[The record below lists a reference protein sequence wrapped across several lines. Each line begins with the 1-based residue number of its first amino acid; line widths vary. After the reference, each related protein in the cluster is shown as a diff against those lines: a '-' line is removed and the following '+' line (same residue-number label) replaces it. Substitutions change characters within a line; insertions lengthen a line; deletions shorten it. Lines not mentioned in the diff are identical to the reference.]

1 MIINIKEN
9 IMKNKICVY
18 TCITGNY
25 DKIKELDFK
34 EEGIDYY
41 FFTNNKNLTSKTWKV
56 IYIENDGLDNIRL
69 ARKIK
74 VLGHE
79 ILKKYDV
86 TVWLDGASYIR
97 KSICQFLQKYCN
109 LERYALIGFRHNFR
123 DCIYE
128 EALECIKVKKD
139 SEETVKKQM
148 DKYCHLKYPKHYGL
162 IESTIL
168 IRNFND
174 EQLNKVMND
183 WFLEICNYSYRDQL
197 SFNYVAWENNFKFD
211 LLDMNVF
218 DNEYFGWEKHQ
229 KNNNKKLD
237 DFYVYFGRNED
248 FSYGSLLKGNYK
260 KKENHY
266 VGEFNILKNCFEFK
280 IEFAQFTGILFS
292 NLKLQVKNMEKENL
306 VNYSQ
311 YFEYQIFDN
320 EIPTIFVYGN
330 FKKNQKVRFE
340 IEMLILDDEFYLSL
354 LKRFNESLME
364 VMNHNCQKKDIG
376 FINKVKFKLGRKE
389 K

>member
-1 MIINIKEN
+1 
-9 IMKNKICVY
+9 MKNKICVY

-56 IYIENDGLDNIRL
+56 IYIENEGLDNIRL

-74 VLGHE
+74 VMGNE

-97 KSICQFLQKYCN
+97 KSIIQFLQDYCD
-109 LERYALIGFRHNFR
+109 LEHYSLIGFKHNFR
-123 DCIYE
+123 DCIYD

-183 WFLEICNYSYRDQL
+183 WFLEICNHSYRDQL
-197 SFNYVAWENNFKFD
+197 SFNYVAWKNNFKFD

-229 KNNNKKLD
+229 KTNNKKLD
-237 DFYVYFGRNED
+237 DFYVYFGQNED
-248 FSYGSLLKGNYK
+248 FSYGSLLKGTYK
-260 KKENHY
+260 KEKNHY
-266 VGEFNILKNCFEFK
+266 VGEFTILKSCSEFK
-280 IEFAQFTGILFS
+280 IEFASFCGILFS
-292 NLKLQVKNMEKENL
+292 NLKLQVKNMENQNL
-306 VNYSQ
+306 VNYGK
-311 YFEYQIFDN
+311 YFDYQIFDGGV
-320 EIPTIFVYGN
+320 PTLFVYGK
-330 FKKNQKVRFE
+330 FKKNQKVRIE
-340 IEMLILDDEFYLSL
+340 IDMSILDDEFYLNL
-354 LKRFNESLME
+354 LKKFNLSLIE
-364 VMNHNCQKKDIG
+364 VMNQNISRKNNDLISKI
-376 FINKVKFKLGRKE
+376 KYRLGRKE

>member
-1 MIINIKEN
+1 M
-9 IMKNKICVY
+9 
-18 TCITGNY
+18 
-25 DKIKELDFK
+25 
-34 EEGIDYY
+34 
-41 FFTNNKNLTSKTWKV
+41 

-97 KSICQFLQKYCN
+97 KSIYQFLQKYCD
-109 LERYALIGFRHNFR
+109 LERHALIGFRHNFR

-148 DKYCHLKYPKHYGL
+148 DKYCHLKYPKYYGL

-183 WFLEICNYSYRDQL
+183 WLLEICNYSYRDQL
-197 SFNYVAWENNFKFD
+197 SFNYVAWKNNFKFD
-211 LLDMNVF
+211 LLDMNV
-218 DNEYFGWEKHQ
+218 
-229 KNNNKKLD
+229 
-237 DFYVYFGRNED
+237 
-248 FSYGSLLKGNYK
+248 
-260 KKENHY
+260 
-266 VGEFNILKNCFEFK
+266 
-280 IEFAQFTGILFS
+280 
-292 NLKLQVKNMEKENL
+292 
-306 VNYSQ
+306 
-311 YFEYQIFDN
+311 FDN

-330 FKKNQKVRFE
+330 FKKN
-340 IEMLILDDEFYLSL
+340 
-354 LKRFNESLME
+354 
-364 VMNHNCQKKDIG
+364 
-376 FINKVKFKLGRKE
+376 
-389 K
+389 